1 MIKIILSLGV
11 IAMVL
16 ISGPSSFAAD
26 VAAVSHGKKYHDLTC
41 SLLAGKKTY
50 VMDEKQAIAKGL
62 KPCDKCL
69 GLKVTIPLES
79 NPTASPDVTK

>member
-1 MIKIILSLGV
+1 MIKKT
-11 IAMVL
+11 VL
-16 ISGPSSFAAD
+16 FVVLALVLTGGNVLFAAD
-26 VAAVSHGKKYHDLTC
+26 VAVVSHGKKYHDLTC

-79 NPTASPDVTK
+79 NPTASPDITK